1 MEGRAPRPTAR
12 SAGIDSEAASDA
24 NSLNWQY
31 LNQHRSSKDKRSAFD
46 ATIQFMGRQRASSQG
61 PKTVKP
67 VGKKSSRTRQSS
79 PELVIITGMSGSG
92 KASVLKAFEDLGY
105 YCVDNLPVELI
116 PQFAELAVQ
125 SAEIRRTALV
135 VDVREGTKFELLP
148 GIVKSIR
155 RMIPTKVV
163 FLEASDTVLMRRF
176 SETRRPHPLGTDS
189 PVKSAL
195 KTERRHLGAIRRLA
209 DFVIDTSKFNVHELR
224 SHITERFQKE
234 SAETSILVSCVSFGF
249 RQGVPEDADLVFD
262 VRFLPNPHFVPEFRP
277 LTGRDPKVAKYIR
290 SFPQT
295 REFISRISDLL
306 VYLLP
311 HYIHEGKSYLTIA
324 FGCTG
329 GQHRSVMI
337 AEDVSKHLRRAG
349 YRVKV
354 VHRDSPK

>member
-1 MEGRAPRPTAR
+1 MALRDFGQRRRIAGR
-12 SAGIDSEAASDA
+12 S
-24 NSLNWQY
+24 
-31 LNQHRSSKDKRSAFD
+31 
-46 ATIQFMGRQRASSQG
+46 G
-61 PKTVKP
+61 PKSARD
-67 VGKKSSRTRQSS
+67 GKRA

-116 PQFAELAVQ
+116 PEFAELAMQ
-125 SAEIRRTALV
+125 SSEIRRTALV
-135 VDVREGTKFELLP
+135 VDVREGAKLDRLP
-148 GIVKSIR
+148 GILKSVR
-155 RMIPTKVV
+155 RLIPTKVV
-163 FLEASDTVLMRRF
+163 FLEASDVVLLRRY
-176 SETRRPHPLGTDS
+176 SETRRPHPLGTDA
-189 PVKSAL
+189 PVKAAL
-195 KTERRHLGAIRRLA
+195 KEERRHLGAIRRLA

-224 SHITERFQKE
+224 AHINELFRAQSPRK
-234 SAETSILVSCVSFGF
+234 SILVSCVSFGF

-277 LTGRDPKVAKYIR
+277 LTGRHPRVAKYIR

-295 REFISRISDLL
+295 QEFVSRISDLL

-337 AEDVSKHLRRAG
+337 AEEVGRRLRRAG